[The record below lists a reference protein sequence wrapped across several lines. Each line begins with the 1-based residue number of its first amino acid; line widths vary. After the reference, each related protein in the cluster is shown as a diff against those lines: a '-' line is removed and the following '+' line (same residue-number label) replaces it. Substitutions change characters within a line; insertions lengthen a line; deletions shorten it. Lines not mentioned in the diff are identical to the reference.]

1 MLRRAWPRRSALD
14 WAIRCAVL
22 LASHLAFSQSS
33 SDAPL
38 AVTGV
43 RFWTLGDVTRVVVE
57 VSGEFDYRGERLSA
71 PDRIYFDILASR
83 PRLAGD
89 AVPVV
94 KVGDG
99 LLRQIRL
106 AETKP
111 GVTRVVLDLA
121 GPAEYSA
128 AQLANPSR
136 LIVELRAS
144 KLASQPEASAAVG
157 RVAAPQAG
165 PESAA
170 PGPGAALAPRAAQ
183 PARPTHTG
191 ARSLVRAL
199 GLKLTRVVLDP
210 GHGGHD
216 TGTIG
221 PTGLA
226 EKDLVLDVARRLG
239 ALIEERLGAEVVYTR
254 TDDTFVPLE
263 QRTAIANQSKA
274 DLFLSIHANAGSR
287 SASGVETYFLSLTT
301 SREALEVAARENATS
316 EKTIHELE
324 DLVRKIALQDKV
336 EESREFATAIQ
347 SALQTTLAG
356 ASGRD
361 RGVRK
366 APFLV
371 LVGASMP
378 SVLAEIG
385 FLSNPREE
393 RLLKRPAHRQRIAE
407 ALFKGVS
414 SYASTLSHFQ
424 AANLRER

>member
-1 MLRRAWPRRSALD
+1 MLLRSCPRRPALD
-14 WAIRCAVL
+14 RAIGCVL
-22 LASHLAFSQSS
+22 FLAGHLALAQSA
-33 SDAPL
+33 SDSLL

-43 RFWTLGDVTRVVVE
+43 RFWALGDVTRVVVE
-57 VSGEFDYRGERLSA
+57 VSGEFEYRGERLSA
-71 PDRIYFDILASR
+71 PDRIYFDILASK
-83 PRLAGD
+83 PRLAGG
-89 AVPVV
+89 AVQAV
-94 KVGDG
+94 KAGDG

-106 AETKP
+106 AETQP

-121 GPAEYSA
+121 GPAEYTA

-144 KLASQPEASAAVG
+144 KIASPPGAGAVVRGAVTPQPD
-157 RVAAPQAG
+157 PQ
-165 PESAA
+165 S
-170 PGPGAALAPRAAQ
+170 PGPGVLPPPQVAQ

-191 ARSLVRAL
+191 TRSLVRAL
-199 GLKLTRVVLDP
+199 GLKLARVVLDP

-216 TGTIG
+216 TGSIG
-221 PTGLA
+221 PTGLT
-226 EKDLVLDVARRLG
+226 EKDLVLDVALRLG
-239 ALIEERLGAEVVYTR
+239 ALIEQRLGAEVIYTR

-263 QRTAIANQSKA
+263 QRTAVANQSKA

-287 SASGVETYFLSLTT
+287 SAAGVETYFLSLTT

-347 SALQTTLAG
+347 SALQATLG
-356 ASGRD
+356 GTSGRD

-371 LVGASMP
+371 LLGASMP

-407 ALFKGVS
+407 ALFKGIS

-424 AANLRER
+424 AANRRER

>member
-14 WAIRCAVL
+14 RAIRCAVF
-22 LASHLAFSQSS
+22 LAGHLAFSQSS

-57 VSGEFDYRGERLSA
+57 VSGEFDYRGERLVA

-136 LIVELRAS
+136 LIVELRGS
-144 KLASQPEASAAVG
+144 KVASQPEPSAAVG

-170 PGPGAALAPRAAQ
+170 PGSGAALPPRAAQ

-191 ARSLVRAL
+191 TRSLVRAL

>member
-1 MLRRAWPRRSALD
+1 MLRRVPRSLPAFVWALFQMGQ
-14 WAIRCAVL
+14 VL
-22 LASHLAFSQSS
+22 AQVSS
-33 SDAPL
+33 EPLL

-57 VSGEFDYRGERLSA
+57 VTGEFDYRGERLA
-71 PDRIYFDILASR
+71 NPDRIYFDILGCKPR
-83 PRLAGD
+83 PSVVA
-89 AVPVV
+89 PVV
-94 KVGDG
+94 NTGGG
-99 LLRQIRL
+99 LLQQIRV
-106 AETKP
+106 AETQP

-121 GPAEYSA
+121 GPAEYLA

-136 LIVELRAS
+136 LIVELRGT
-144 KLASQPEASAAVG
+144 KTPAAG
-157 RVAAPQAG
+157 DAQAAAP
-165 PESAA
+165 A
-170 PGPGAALAPRAAQ
+170 PQPQVKPPKPGDRAVVTTRGGTAL

-191 ARSLVRAL
+191 NRSLVRAL

-216 TGTIG
+216 TGTLG

-226 EKDLVLDVARRLG
+226 EKDLVLDVAQRLG
-239 ALIEERLGAEVVYTR
+239 ALIEERLGAEVIYTR
-254 TDDTFVPLE
+254 TDDTFVSLE
-263 QRTAIANQSKA
+263 RRTEIANESKA

-287 SASGVETYFLSLTT
+287 SASGVETYFLSLTS

-336 EESREFATAIQ
+336 EESREFAVAIQ
-347 SALQTTLAG
+347 SALRRTLPG

-371 LVGASMP
+371 LIGASMP

-393 RLLKRPAHRQRIAE
+393 RLLKRPAQRQRIAE
-407 ALFKGVS
+407 ALFRGIA
-414 SYASTLSHFQ
+414 SYAATLSHFQ
-424 AANLRER
+424 AAHAKAP